1 MVGSFG
7 FTYFFFRSSGN
18 YYWPL
23 EYIERKRKEIFFVFL
38 ILLQFL
44 LFVRSIVQGILAMTS
59 FSRYFGLEI
68 HQSPGNA
75 VDYFITLYIQP
86 ISLF

>member
-44 LFVRSIVQGILAMTS
+44 LFVS
-59 FSRYFGLEI
+59 SRGFWR
-68 HQSPGNA
+68 
-75 VDYFITLYIQP
+75 
-86 ISLF
+86 